1 MHGFLLRSKGF
12 QNRDTTS
19 GLQQAFH
26 DCEAEFI
33 QIAGREGLR
42 DGTTA
47 VVCLVQDE
55 SLTVAHVGDS
65 RGVLC
70 REGGKALAITQDHKP
85 ELEAEKRRIEAL
97 GGFVSYIGCWR
108 KRNPPQPPPLLSGKL
123 RLQYF
128 TRQRK
133 ECCAHMRLHSL
144 PSMLFLN
151 HALPLR
157 TLPLLY
163 RLLNRCHGD
172 SRHVACYRR
181 PLSEAVRLRGA

>member
-108 KRNPPQPPPLLSGKL
+108 KRNPPQPPLHLERKAASSVLHSTVQGVLRAHVFAFVALHAVPLL
-123 RLQYF
+123 
-128 TRQRK
+128 
-133 ECCAHMRLHSL
+133 CPPSL
-144 PSMLFLN
+144 PYLSC
-151 HALPLR
+151 A
-157 TLPLLY
+157 
-163 RLLNRCHGD
+163 
-172 SRHVACYRR
+172 AC
-181 PLSEAVRLRGA
+181 

>member
-108 KRNPPQPPPLLSGKL
+108 KRNPPQPPAFGAESCVFSTSLDSARSAARTCVCIRCPP
-123 RLQYF
+123 
-128 TRQRK
+128 
-133 ECCAHMRLHSL
+133 CCSITMPSSL
-144 PSMLFLN
+144 PYLSC
-151 HALPLR
+151 A
-157 TLPLLY
+157 
-163 RLLNRCHGD
+163 
-172 SRHVACYRR
+172 AC
-181 PLSEAVRLRGA
+181 

>member
-1 MHGFLLRSKGF
+1 MHGFLLRSKTRTGTP
-12 QNRDTTS
+12 RVVYE
-19 GLQQAFH
+19 AFH

-47 VVCLVQDE
+47 VCLVQDE

-108 KRNPPQPPPLLSGKL
+108 KRNPPQPPLHLERKAASSVLHSTVQGVLRAHVFAFVALYAVPLL
-123 RLQYF
+123 
-128 TRQRK
+128 
-133 ECCAHMRLHSL
+133 CPPSL
-144 PSMLFLN
+144 PYLSC
-151 HALPLR
+151 A
-157 TLPLLY
+157 
-163 RLLNRCHGD
+163 
-172 SRHVACYRR
+172 AC
-181 PLSEAVRLRGA
+181 